1 MTVQEYMD
9 RSGIP
14 VKAKGY
20 EILKKMIELQIED
33 SGKYLENIMFH
44 IACDNRMNNG
54 AMYKSVQRAIQKGF
68 PVMDKQLREK
78 IFRDEENPTVSGY
91 VRTASYYIRSG
102 LI

>member
-20 EILKKMIELQIED
+20 EILKKMIELQLQEP
-33 SGKYLENIMFH
+33 GKCLENIMFH
-44 IACDNRMNNG
+44 IACETRFHNG
-54 AMYKSVQRAIQKGF
+54 AMYKSVQRAIQKGY
-68 PVMDKQLREK
+68 PAMDVQLKEK
-78 IFRDEENPTVSGY
+78 IFHNEEPTVSGY
-91 VRTASYYIRSG
+91 VRTVSYYIRNG